1 MSNEIFWV
9 GGGALML
16 VGIDSLHKLFSQNPG
31 KKRLEVAAT
40 CQDCGCNLKLEIHA
54 TSSGFGIQNGALFEP
69 RPDVFCT
76 KCAACYQAKPH
87 IVDCSDTELIPRI
100 A

>member
-1 MSNEIFWV
+1 
-9 GGGALML
+9 ML
-16 VGIDSLHKLFSQNPG
+16 VGIDSLNKLFSQNPG
-31 KKRLEVAAT
+31 KKKIEVAT
-40 CQDCGCNLKLEIHA
+40 ICHDCGCDLNLEIHA

-69 RPDVFCT
+69 QPDVFCT

-87 IVDCSDTELIPRI
+87 IAGCRDAELRPRI